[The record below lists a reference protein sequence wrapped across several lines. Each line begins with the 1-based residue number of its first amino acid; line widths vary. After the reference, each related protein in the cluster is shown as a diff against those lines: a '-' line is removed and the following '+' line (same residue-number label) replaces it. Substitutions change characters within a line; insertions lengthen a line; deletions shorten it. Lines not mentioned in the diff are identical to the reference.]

1 VVITN
6 YFTGD
11 IVYIWDMRPTTDIQK
26 PGEDGSM
33 LNLISTDI
41 IVQFI
46 GILTKD

>member
-1 VVITN
+1 
-6 YFTGD
+6 
-11 IVYIWDMRPTTDIQK
+11 MLPTTDIQK
-26 PGEDGSM
+26 PEEDGSM